1 MKQNINLFHLATATA
16 ATRPG
21 ALHVSLGLSV
31 LAVSLMAAQ
40 MWLDGRTAQA
50 RQAADDLRDRV
61 AASQEQL
68 NALAAAQMAGADAS
82 LEAELKALL
91 TELDLR
97 ENILGLV
104 SGGGAGAVTG
114 FSAQIRSLARQR
126 ADGVWLT
133 RVQVQTPQARTT
145 LEGRAMNPDF
155 VPAYLR
161 QLSGEPALA
170 GQRFD
175 RFEIERAQE
184 RGEPVRFA
192 LNRVMTDTPGQQP

>member
-1 MKQNINLFHLATATA
+1 MKQNINLFRLATATA

-91 TELDLR
+91 TELDSR
-97 ENILGLV
+97 ENILGL
-104 SGGGAGAVTG
+104 SAAAAPAMSPG
-114 FSAQIRSLARQR
+114 FRRRSAHWHVNA
-126 ADGVWLT
+126 
-133 RVQVQTPQARTT
+133 QT
-145 LEGRAMNPDF
+145 ECG
-155 VPAYLR
+155 
-161 QLSGEPALA
+161 
-170 GQRFD
+170 
-175 RFEIERAQE
+175 
-184 RGEPVRFA
+184 
-192 LNRVMTDTPGQQP
+192 